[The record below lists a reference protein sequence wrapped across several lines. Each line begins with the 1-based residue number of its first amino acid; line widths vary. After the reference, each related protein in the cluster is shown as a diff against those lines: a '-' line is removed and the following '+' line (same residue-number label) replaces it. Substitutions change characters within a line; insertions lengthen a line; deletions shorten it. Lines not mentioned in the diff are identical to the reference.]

1 MRKIIKKYVPDLFV
15 DFIRIRQRSKH
26 IVNKSTKDIFT
37 SYKETKFWKSTE
49 SLSGDGSE
57 LSVTIDLRKGL
68 KRIIE
73 QFEIKTIL
81 DIPCGDFNWMKAVD
95 LEKIQYM
102 GGDIVT
108 SLIDNNSEN
117 YASQNIIFKELDLT
131 FDELPNV
138 DLIFCRDCL
147 VHLSYKQICKAIKNI
162 KRSNSTYLLATS
174 FVKATKNKDI
184 LTGEWRKLNLEIA
197 PFNFGKA
204 IATIDEKYTEKG
216 DRYADKSMCLWRIE
230 DIKLPLKLQI
240 YSWFI

>member
-1 MRKIIKKYVPDLFV
+1 MKKLVTRISPDLLI
-15 DFIRIRQRSKH
+15 DFIK
-26 IVNKSTKDIFT
+26 TKRKAKTRKKQAIKDVFT
-37 SYKETKFWKSTE
+37 AYKETKFWKSTE

-81 DIPCGDFNWMKAVD
+81 DIPCGDFNWMKAVA
-95 LEKIQYM
+95 LEKVQYI

-117 YASQNIIFKELDLT
+117 YASQNIKFKELDLT
-131 FDELPNV
+131 IDELPNV

-174 FVKATKNKDI
+174 FVNATKNKDI

-197 PFNFGKA
+197 PFNLGKPIA
-204 IATIDEKYTEKG
+204 IIDEKYTQKG
-216 DRYADKSMCLWRIE
+216 ERYADKSMCLWQIE